1 MFKRQKIKDDVLAEI
16 ENDNAWDERKLGSD
30 VKHAVLH
37 QTSADNSLNLKLIS
51 CRLQQDLIDDL
62 KYIASSKGINY
73 QPLIRQVLTEYV
85 SMHHRNHLN
94 GH

>member
-1 MFKRQKIKDDVLAEI
+1 MPKQQKLDRHILADI
-16 ENDNAWDERKLGSD
+16 ENDTSWDEGKLGTD
-30 VKHAVLH
+30 IEHAVPFK
-37 QTSADNSLNLKLIS
+37 TSADKGLNLKLIS

-62 KYIASSKGINY
+62 KHIASSKGISY

-85 SMHHRNHLN
+85 SMHHKNSVV